1 MHRFGLRTVVALVV
15 AATAMTTMPS
25 PASAAPPV
33 FGSDWDDPVTAAP
46 PVERPPGRSCTTRIV
61 DTEFRDFTP
70 FTGTFTPP
78 AACRGPWR
86 KVVLTLHGAVAGR
99 QYDRLGHLEIGGVTI
114 FKHSTPQPSPD
125 GIEWTVDKDV
135 TGYAPLLRTPQPVE
149 MLIGNV
155 VDDTYTGV
163 LDITVDLTFYPGRA
177 PAGGA
182 DRVISLAG
190 QHREGTGLA
199 GDLTVPRNT
208 ERLVAEVLATGS
220 GGGCEEYWYLTT
232 PAGADYSCPAE
243 AGPYREVQIR
253 IDGTLAGV
261 AAPFPHVYTGGWSN
275 PFLWYTVPA
284 PRAFDIQPVR
294 YDLTP
299 FIGLLTDGRPHR
311 VEVSVLGVPAGQP
324 GWDVPTAILAWQDP
338 LRRQVTGALTTAVE
352 GPLTNT
358 STATGRTVT
367 TTGGHTLTTSGY
379 VDTSHGRVTT
389 TVTRTVTSDSVHT
402 WTEDES
408 YDALEATWTDT
419 DSVTTRTGRGEPTT
433 IKTQH
438 RYGMDGA
445 TTLASDARLTTEI
458 TLTDA
463 ALITGTP
470 AGPTRLSDT
479 YTGTASYL
487 TNVPRPERQGRATT
501 REHYLLTTPH
511 TRYARTIATEQGVGV
526 AP

>member
-1 MHRFGLRTVVALVV
+1 MRTVVALVA
-15 AATAMTTMPS
+15 AATTMTMTPA
-25 PASAAPPV
+25 PASAADPPPPT

-46 PVERPPGRSCTTRIV
+46 PVERPAGRSCTTRIV

-78 AACRGPWR
+78 AACRGPWQ
-86 KVVLTLHGAVAGR
+86 KVVLTLRGAVAGR
-99 QYDRLGHLEIGGVTI
+99 QYDRLGYLRVGGVTI

-135 TGYAPLLRTPQPVE
+135 TGYAPLLSTPQPVE

-163 LDITVDLTFYPGRA
+163 LDITVDLTFHPGRA
-177 PAGGA
+177 PGGGA
-182 DRVISLAG
+182 DRVIGLTN
-190 QHREGTGLA
+190 QHSEGTSLV
-199 GDLTVPRNT
+199 GDLTVPRNS
-208 ERLVAEVLATGS
+208 ERLVAEVFATGS

-253 IDGTLAGV
+253 VDGTLAGV

-284 PRAFDIQPVR
+284 PRAFDIAPIR

-299 FIGLLTDGRPHR
+299 FAGLLTDGKAHR
-311 VEVSVLGVPAGQP
+311 VEVSVLGVPAGRP

-338 LRRQVTGALTTAVE
+338 HRRQVTGALTTVGE

-358 STATGRTVT
+358 SVADGRTVT
-367 TTGGHTLTTSGY
+367 TTGGHSLTTSGY
-379 VDTSHGRVTT
+379 VDTSHGRVST
-389 TVTRTVTSDSVHT
+389 TVTRAVTNGSVHT
-402 WTEDES
+402 WTEGES
-408 YDALEATWTDT
+408 HDALDATWTDT
-419 DSVTTRTGRGEPTT
+419 DSVTTRAGRGRPTT
-433 IKTQH
+433 VATQR

-445 TTLASDARLTTEI
+445 TTLAPDARLTTTI

-463 ALITGTP
+463 ATVTGAP
-470 AGPTRLSDT
+470 GGPVRLSDT
-479 YTGTASYL
+479 YTGEASYL

-501 REHYLLTTPH
+501 RERYVLLTPH
-511 TRYARTIATEQGVGV
+511 HRYDRTVATEQGRAVR
-526 AP
+526 P